1 MQWNIIHLKKPYM
14 AVQNHGV
21 FREPI
26 GSAYWVAGSWALS
39 ASYPQG
45 VWTICLAAMPR
56 LSACLIVHYV
66 SYGIEQANNFQLCV
80 TNENQWE
87 VCNILSL
94 QVMFQSSF
102 LKSCVELRML
112 SGEAVLNIVIWFQ
125 TLVLKKLFNPQHSW
139 NLHTSHGIER
149 KTQLLE

>member
-1 MQWNIIHLKKPYM
+1 
-14 AVQNHGV
+14 
-21 FREPI
+21 
-26 GSAYWVAGSWALS
+26 
-39 ASYPQG
+39 
-45 VWTICLAAMPR
+45 MPR

-102 LKSCVELRML
+102 LKSCVELKML